1 MIRSVVTNFT
11 DGFSGR
17 LRKRRFHNLLS
28 LPKGKYCEAPRL
40 EVQSY
45 QPQSGFFIKEE
56 ETRPCKTKVALCH
69 LICWPFVT
77 KLISW
82 PLLLKQGQLHSRLA
96 GGLFFVGGG
105 IHDGS
110 IGHTGTE
117 GHRPCGRSMYTMREK
132 RKKQERNVQV
142 SFKSYKKEW
151 SHVNYF
157 LSCHHYSR
165 WYCFLLRIIFLS
177 LIVFIWLLILTYF
190 IINYPLV
197 YCDWICVL
205 LTFYGEWKPLNVR
218 LRW

>member
-1 MIRSVVTNFT
+1 MKSVVTNFT

-17 LRKRRFHNLLS
+17 LRKRRFHNL
-28 LPKGKYCEAPRL
+28 PNGKYCEAPRL
-40 EVQSY
+40 GVQSY
-45 QPQSGFFIKEE
+45 QPQSGFFMKEE
-56 ETRPCKTKVALCH
+56 ETRPCKIKVPLCH

-105 IHDGS
+105 FHDGS

-132 RKKQERNVQV
+132 QKKQERNVQV
-142 SFKSYKKEW
+142 ISIPYKKEW

-165 WYCFLLRIIFLS
+165 WYYFLLRIVS
-177 LIVFIWLLILTYF
+177 LFFYHFYF
-190 IINYPLV
+190 Y
-197 YCDWICVL
+197 L
-205 LTFYGEWKPLNVR
+205 LTS
-218 LRW
+218 